1 MANTRNRTLYFSD
14 EVLMAR
20 FDKWCIERGVAP
32 GKAIQTLIM
41 AFIDDLELQRH
52 QFEITIP
59 TREVKFV

>member
-1 MANTRNRTLYFSD
+1 
-14 EVLMAR
+14 MAR